1 MEELRRKL
9 AEVLSDRLYQIII
22 SNPRSKTDVL
32 KIKVRPVMVKGEVC
46 FQETLWKG
54 PQVFHKNRT
63 KEEMLENIA
72 GYMEAD
78 FKQLE
83 AQTMDGK
90 MHVLVGKKG
99 TVTIKEQKNKGG
111 GPDGMPDMSHN
122 RTKRYILEEGKP
134 VPFLIDLG
142 VQTKEGKIV
151 HARYDKFKQINRYL
165 EFVEDVLPVLNR
177 QETVRIIDFGC
188 GKSYLTFAL
197 YYYLHEMKGL
207 DVSVTGLDLKEE
219 VIENCNRLARKYG
232 YGKLNFLQGDISAY
246 NDAGEVVD
254 MVVTLHACDTATDH
268 AIKKAVDWNA
278 KVIFTVPCCQ
288 HEVNR
293 QIENEILSPVL
304 RYGLLK
310 ERMAALVTDGI
321 RACLLEEAG
330 YDTQVLEFIDMEH
343 TPKNILIRAVRRN
356 GRGGE
361 KDTKAGDMARF
372 LNVETTLQRLMG
384 Q

>member
-1 MEELRRKL
+1 MEELRGKL

-22 SNPRSKTDVL
+22 SNPRSKTDIL
-32 KIKVRPVMVKGEVC
+32 KIKVRPVMVKGEVV

-63 KEEMLENIA
+63 KEEMLEKIA

-83 AQTMDGK
+83 AWSMDGK

-99 TVTIKEQKNKGG
+99 TVTIKDQKAKDTGT
-111 GPDGMPDMSHN
+111 DRMPDMSHN
-122 RTKRYILEEGKP
+122 RTKRYILEEGRA
-134 VPFLIDLG
+134 VPFLADLG

-165 EFVEDVLPVLNR
+165 EFVEDVLPVLTR
-177 QETVRIIDFGC
+177 EGTVRIIDFGC

-207 DVSVTGLDLKEE
+207 DVSVTGLDLKAE

-232 YGKLNFLQGDISAY
+232 YDKLCFLQGDISAFQG
-246 NDAGEVVD
+246 AEEVD
-254 MVVTLHACDTATDH
+254 MVVTLHACDTATDY
-268 AIKKAVDWNA
+268 AIKKAVDWKA

-288 HEVNR
+288 HEVNG

-343 TPKNILIRAVRRN
+343 TPKNILIRAVRRK
-356 GRGGE
+356 GQDGG

-372 LNVETTLQRLMG
+372 LKVHTTLQGLMG
-384 Q
+384 E

>member
-151 HARYDKFKQINRYL
+151 HARYDKFKQII
-165 EFVEDVLPVLNR
+165 EG
-177 QETVRIIDFGC
+177 Q
-188 GKSYLTFAL
+188 GK
-197 YYYLHEMKGL
+197 
-207 DVSVTGLDLKEE
+207 
-219 VIENCNRLARKYG
+219 C
-232 YGKLNFLQGDISAY
+232 
-246 NDAGEVVD
+246 
-254 MVVTLHACDTATDH
+254 
-268 AIKKAVDWNA
+268 
-278 KVIFTVPCCQ
+278 
-288 HEVNR
+288 
-293 QIENEILSPVL
+293 
-304 RYGLLK
+304 
-310 ERMAALVTDGI
+310 
-321 RACLLEEAG
+321 RA
-330 YDTQVLEFIDMEH
+330 
-343 TPKNILIRAVRRN
+343 
-356 GRGGE
+356 
-361 KDTKAGDMARF
+361 
-372 LNVETTLQRLMG
+372 
-384 Q
+384 